1 MSRIVLD
8 YTLRDPESGEA
19 EVFASTPPM
28 ESGDEK
34 CRELVRL
41 MFNLDIAP
49 SELLDYVKSGKWRGL
64 L

>member
-8 YTLRDPESGEA
+8 YTLRDPETGEA
-19 EVFASTPPM
+19 EVCAATPAM
-28 ESGDEK
+28 ETTEER

-49 SELLDYVKSGKWRGL
+49 SELLNYVKSGKWRGL